1 MCKWLQTLKLIKS
14 NQITVNVFS
23 SCLQLVESLS
33 YFIQKSDE
41 VHSCPAVTHSL
52 QYFYTASSGISSF
65 PELLT
70 VGMVD
75 GQPFSYYDS
84 EIQKEIPKQD
94 WMAKA
99 EAPEY
104 WAIETQASINAE
116 QVLKV
121 SIDIMKKR
129 FNQTGGE

>member
-14 NQITVNVFS
+14 NQISVNVFS

-65 PELLT
+65 PELVT

-99 EAPEY
+99 EGPEY
-104 WAIETQASINAE
+104 WAIQTQSSINAE
-116 QVLKV
+116 QVLKA
-121 SIDIMKKR
+121 SIDIVKKR